1 MSLKVV
7 GAGYGRTGTLS
18 LKLALE
24 QLGFGPCFHMSE
36 AIASPACIPGWIEAA
51 KGRPDWSTLFA
62 GYHSTVDHP
71 GCAFYRELAAA
82 YPQAKVV
89 LTVRD
94 PNDWFDSTQATVFS
108 PQMRTRVGDPQFKEF
123 LTRTVWGLFGL
134 GIDDRDFMVG
144 AFERHTA
151 EVERAIAADR
161 LLVYQVSQG
170 WEPLCEFL
178 GVAVPTTP
186 FPRVN
191 SRAEMQAM
199 LALAGAEDGTVSHTA
214 MAEHGK
220 GLLDNLRHREK

>member
-1 MSLKVV
+1 MALKVI
-7 GAGYGRTGTLS
+7 GAGYGRTGTMS

-36 AIASPACIPGWIEAA
+36 AIANPACVPDWIEACR
-51 KGRPDWSTLFA
+51 GRPDWDRLFA

-71 GCAFYRELAAA
+71 GCAFYRELAGA
-82 YPQAKVV
+82 YPRAKVV

-108 PQMRTRVGDPQFKEF
+108 PKMRERVADPQFKEF
-123 LTRTVWGLFGL
+123 LTGTVWGLFGA
-134 GIDDRDFMVG
+134 GIDDREFMVEQ
-144 AFERHTA
+144 FERHST
-151 EVERAIAADR
+151 EVKGAIAAGR
-161 LLVYQVSQG
+161 LLVFTVSQG

-178 GVAVPTTP
+178 GVAVPATP

-199 LALAGAEDGTVSHTA
+199 LALAAAEDGRVSNVG
-214 MAEHGK
+214 MATHGK
-220 GLLDNLRHREK
+220 KLLDELKRHES